1 MDRAALTLLCLC
13 VLAPWVRSMSVNQ
26 DGFTDMET
34 VTDGGEGGLAKLLEL
49 LSTSASVEVKEA
61 DDSSDE
67 ERVDI
72 ADEVSDEIIKALAED
87 IDLNL
92 DEIVKGCSHGQ
103 CSFCTHNKYLK
114 VCVKAGLVKLGFQL
128 SVTVNGHTVY
138 KKEVSIRNPP
148 PFCVNNIPFLK
159 HVANFCIQ
167 IYDVDLAKKSA
178 CVKVSF
184 KVKIGHFGKKISLKV
199 GCFKIPHAMLEGMDT
214 AGDSVDQDSALLFTP
229 YQNNN

>member
-92 DEIVKGCSHGQ
+92 DEI
-103 CSFCTHNKYLK
+103 
-114 VCVKAGLVKLGFQL
+114 L